1 MKARGL
7 FITGLI
13 MTGFFA
19 ALHIGF
25 LDSFF
30 MGLPGSLPAMIIEL
44 SVNTDWQFGM
54 LVMTLVGL
62 FSLTFKKKEE
72 LF

>member
-13 MTGFFA
+13 MTGLFA

-25 LDSFF
+25 LDSFILE
-30 MGLPGSLPAMIIEL
+30 LPGVLPAMIMEL
-44 SVNTDWQFGM
+44 TVNTDWQFGM